1 MRYIITAAIVV
12 TVLSIQVSM
21 SKKRNALFMF
31 ILPIV
36 SIIAGVIYSMN
47 TSNTVD
53 LGTLTPFLIVAAAL
67 LLSGGIR
74 RMENRKNE
82 LKHMKSQD
90 L

>member
-1 MRYIITAAIVV
+1 MRYIIAATIVV
-12 TVLSIQVSM
+12 TVLSVQVSM
-21 SKKRNALFMF
+21 SKRRNALFLF
-31 ILPIV
+31 ILPII

-47 TSNTVD
+47 TLNTVD
-53 LGTLTPFLIVAAAL
+53 LTKLTPFLVLAAAL